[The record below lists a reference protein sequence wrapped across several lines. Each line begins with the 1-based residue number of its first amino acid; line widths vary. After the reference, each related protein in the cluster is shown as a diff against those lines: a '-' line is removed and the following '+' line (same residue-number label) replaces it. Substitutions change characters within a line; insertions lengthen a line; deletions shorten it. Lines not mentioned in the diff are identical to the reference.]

1 MALEA
6 VRSLPAARPLVRATP
21 HPPPA
26 LARVGAG
33 AGAPIRFR
41 PQLALTEPLGVLPP
55 RVRRASSS
63 SSSPSQIKDR
73 VYKQRIRIQ
82 DFFADFDK
90 LRCGG
95 VTAAQ
100 FASALSMAGFNLA
113 AGEYA
118 ELASAYPCD
127 VPDKPVAWKAFCAD
141 VNLVFSKANLEK
153 NPLEEVAL
161 EPENILD
168 PTRFSVRP
176 NAGALGGGGDEALDA
191 LLERTAEEVR
201 KKRVD
206 VLPFFRDACSNQ
218 NSPMKVNHVTPKQF
232 AQVLKSHVAR
242 DATEAEME
250 MLCEA
255 FGNGEMVNFAAF
267 AAVVDPKEPVYHA
280 YRRTPTY
287 L

>member
-1 MALEA
+1 M
-6 VRSLPAARPLVRATP
+6 
-21 HPPPA
+21 
-26 LARVGAG
+26 
-33 AGAPIRFR
+33 
-41 PQLALTEPLGVLPP
+41 
-55 RVRRASSS
+55 
-63 SSSPSQIKDR
+63 
-73 VYKQRIRIQ
+73 YKQRIRIQ

-176 NAGALGGGGDEALDA
+176 NNDGSLGGGGDEALDA

>member
-1 MALEA
+1 M
-6 VRSLPAARPLVRATP
+6 
-21 HPPPA
+21 
-26 LARVGAG
+26 
-33 AGAPIRFR
+33 
-41 PQLALTEPLGVLPP
+41 
-55 RVRRASSS
+55 
-63 SSSPSQIKDR
+63 
-73 VYKQRIRIQ
+73 YKQRIRIQ

-113 AGEYA
+113 AAEYA

-176 NAGALGGGGDEALDA
+176 NNDGSLGGGGDEALDA
-191 LLERTAEEVR
+191 LLERTATRLGAAHAQQVHHLQGREGQEVR
-201 KKRVD
+201 EGRGHRWRSGR
-206 VLPFFRDACSNQ
+206 PS
-218 NSPMKVNHVTPKQF
+218 
-232 AQVLKSHVAR
+232 
-242 DATEAEME
+242 AE
-250 MLCEA
+250 
-255 FGNGEMVNFAAF
+255 V
-267 AAVVDPKEPVYHA
+267 
-280 YRRTPTY
+280 RR
-287 L
+287 